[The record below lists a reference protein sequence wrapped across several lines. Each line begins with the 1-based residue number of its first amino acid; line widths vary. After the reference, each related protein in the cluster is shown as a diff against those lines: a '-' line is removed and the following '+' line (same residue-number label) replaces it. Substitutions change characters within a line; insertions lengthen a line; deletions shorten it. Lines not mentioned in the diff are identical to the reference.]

1 MTSEFIQP
9 DLMPA
14 LPEMVM
20 LAMTCLV
27 LVVDLFLPQEKRGF
41 TLLLSVATLAL
52 AIGAVI
58 VVAPVTAVSSF
69 GGSFVLDQLAVVL
82 KIATCGITIL
92 VFVYSRDY
100 LVDHDIYKGEYYV
113 LGLFATL
120 GMMVMISAHSFLLV
134 YLGLELLSL
143 SLYAMIA
150 FNRNSLSASEA
161 AMKYFVLGAM
171 ASGLLLYGIS
181 IFYGITGTLDLN
193 QVSAAVNSLLS
204 QHPMHPMHSIALGFA
219 LTFIVVG
226 LCFKLGAVPFH
237 MWLPD
242 IYQGSPTS
250 VTLFIGTAPKI
261 AGFAM
266 AIRLLVDGLG
276 DLQVDWSQM
285 LTALAIASMALGNI
299 IAIAQTNFK
308 RMLAY
313 STISHVGFILLG
325 ILSTTANG
333 YASAMFYTITYAI
346 TAAVAF
352 GVLLVLNRKGC
363 EAENI
368 SDLSGLNDGNPW
380 YAALLAIAM
389 FSMAGV
395 PPTVG
400 FYAKLS
406 VLQAVIQVDLLWLA
420 LVAVLFSV
428 IGLFYYLRVIKVMYF
443 DKPAAEQ
450 TTTIKEALDVKVLL
464 SANSLSLILLG
475 VFPSSLMAYCIL
487 AFS

>member
-1 MTSEFIQP
+1 MSNTFLAP

-27 LVVDLFLPQEKRGF
+27 LVVDLFLPQERRGF
-41 TLLLSVATLAL
+41 TLLLSVATLLL
-52 AIGAVI
+52 AIAAVV
-58 VVAPVTAVSSF
+58 VVAPVDSVSSF

-82 KIATCGITIL
+82 KIATCAVTIL

-100 LVDHDIYKGEYYV
+100 LADHDIYRGEYYV
-113 LGLFATL
+113 LGLFAAL
-120 GMMVMISAHSFLLV
+120 GMMVMISAHSFLLI

-143 SLYAMIA
+143 SLYSMIA
-150 FNRNSLSASEA
+150 FNRDSLAASES

-171 ASGLLLYGIS
+171 ASGLLLYGVS
-181 IFYGITGTLDLN
+181 LFYGITGTLDLN
-193 QVSAAVNSLLS
+193 QLAVAVAEQMSE
-204 QHPMHPMHSIALGFA
+204 HPVALGFA

-226 LCFKLGAVPFH
+226 LSFKLGAVPFH

-276 DLQVDWSQM
+276 DLQFDWSQM
-285 LTALAIASMALGNI
+285 LTALAIASMALGNV

-325 ILSTTANG
+325 ILSASSNG
-333 YASAMFYTITYAI
+333 YASAMFYTLTYAI

-352 GVLLVLNRKGC
+352 GVLLVLNRRGF

-368 SDLSGLNDGNPW
+368 DDLSGLNDSNPW

-406 VLQAVIQVDLLWLA
+406 VLQAVIQVDMVWLA
-420 LVAVLFSV
+420 VLAVLFSV

-443 DKPAAEQ
+443 DKPLPDQ
-450 TTTIKEALDVKVLL
+450 TTTIQEALDVKLL
-464 SANSLSLILLG
+464 LGANSLSLILLG
-475 VFPSSLMAYCIL
+475 MFPSLLMAWCIL
-487 AFS
+487 AFA

>member
-41 TLLLSVATLAL
+41 TLLLSLATLAL
-52 AIGAVI
+52 AIAAVI
-58 VVAPVTAVSSF
+58 AVAPVTAVSSF
-69 GGSFVLDQLAVVL
+69 GGSFILDQLAVVL
-82 KIATCGITIL
+82 KIATCGVTIL

-100 LVDHDIYKGEYYV
+100 LADHGIYKGEYYV

-193 QVSAAVNSLLS
+193 QLSAAVNSQLS
-204 QHPMHPMHSIALGFA
+204 QHPIALGFA

-242 IYQGSPTS
+242 VYQGSPTS

-325 ILSTTANG
+325 LLSATANG
-333 YASAMFYTITYAI
+333 YASAMFYTITYTI
-346 TAAVAF
+346 TASVAF

-368 SDLSGLNDGNPW
+368 SDLSGLNDVNPW

-406 VLQAVIQVDLLWLA
+406 VLQAVVQVDLLWLA
-420 LVAVLFSV
+420 IVAVLFSV

-450 TTTIKEALDVKVLL
+450 TITIKEALDVKVLL

>member
-1 MTSEFIQP
+1 MTAEFVQP

-41 TLLLSVATLAL
+41 TLLLSVLTLAL
-52 AIGAVI
+52 TIGAVI
-58 VVAPVTAVSSF
+58 LVAPASSISTF
-69 GGSFVLDQLAVVL
+69 GGSFILDQMAVVL
-82 KIATCGITIL
+82 KIAVCAITIL

-100 LVDHDIYKGEYYV
+100 LADHNIYKGEYYV

-150 FNRNSLSASEA
+150 FNRKSLRASES

-181 IFYGITGTLDLN
+181 IFYGITGTLDLT
-193 QVSAAVNSLLS
+193 QLSAAVKGEMGD
-204 QHPMHPMHSIALGFA
+204 HPVALGFA

-242 IYQGSPTS
+242 IYQGAPTS

-276 DLQVDWSQM
+276 DLHVDWSQM
-285 LTALAIASMALGNI
+285 LTALAIASLALGNV

-325 ILSTTANG
+325 ILSTSANG

-346 TAAVAF
+346 TSSVAF
-352 GVLLVLNRKGC
+352 GVLLVLNRKGF
-363 EAENI
+363 EAEEIN
-368 SDLSGLNDGNPW
+368 DLSGLNDSNPW

-406 VLQAVIQVDLLWLA
+406 VLQAVIQVDMVWLA
-420 LVAVLFSV
+420 IVAVLFSV
-428 IGLFYYLRVIKVMYF
+428 IGLFYYLRIIKVMYF
-443 DKPAAEQ
+443 DKPMEEQ
-450 TTTIKEALDVKVLL
+450 TTTIKEALDVKMLL

-475 VFPSSLMAYCIL
+475 VFPSTLMAYCIL

>member
-1 MTSEFIQP
+1 MTTEFVQP

-41 TLLLSVATLAL
+41 TLLLSVVTLIMT
-52 AIGAVI
+52 IGAV
-58 VVAPVTAVSSF
+58 VLVAPVTEVSTF
-69 GGSFVLDQLAVVL
+69 GGSFVLDQLAIVL
-82 KIATCGITIL
+82 KIAVCAITIL

-100 LVDHDIYKGEYYV
+100 LVDHSIYKGEYYV

-120 GMMVMISAHSFLLV
+120 GMMIMISAHSFLLV

-150 FNRNSLSASEA
+150 FNRNSLRASES

-181 IFYGITGTLDLN
+181 IFYGITGTLDINELA
-193 QVSAAVNSLLS
+193 VAVNAQTWNHPVALS
-204 QHPMHPMHSIALGFA
+204 FA

-242 IYQGSPTS
+242 IYQGAPTS

-276 DLQVDWSQM
+276 DLHVEWSQM
-285 LTALAIASMALGNI
+285 LMALAVASMALGNI
-299 IAIAQTNFK
+299 VAIAQTNFK

-313 STISHVGFILLG
+313 STVSHVGFILLG
-325 ILSTTANG
+325 ILSATANG

-346 TAAVAF
+346 TAAAAF
-352 GVLLVLNRKGC
+352 GVLLVLNRKGF
-363 EAENI
+363 EAEDI
-368 SDLSGLNDGNPW
+368 SDLSGLNDSNPW

-400 FYAKLS
+400 FYAKLT
-406 VLQAVIQVDLLWLA
+406 VLQAVVQVDMVWLA
-420 LVAVLFSV
+420 IVAVLFSV
-428 IGLFYYLRVIKVMYF
+428 IGLFYYLRIIKVMYF
-443 DKPAAEQ
+443 DKPADEQ
-450 TTTIKEALDVKVLL
+450 TTTIKEALDVKILL
-464 SANSLSLILLG
+464 SANGLSLIVLG
-475 VFPSSLMAYCIL
+475 LFPSFLMAYCIL

>member
-1 MTSEFIQP
+1 MTTEFVQP

-20 LAMTCLV
+20 LTMTCLV

-41 TLLLSVATLAL
+41 TLLLSVVTLIMT
-52 AIGAVI
+52 IGAVML
-58 VVAPVTAVSSF
+58 VAPVIEVSSF
-69 GGSFVLDQLAVVL
+69 GGSFVLDQLAIVL
-82 KIATCGITIL
+82 KIAVCAITIL

-100 LVDHDIYKGEYYV
+100 LVDHSIYKGEYYV

-120 GMMVMISAHSFLLV
+120 GMMIMISAHSFLLI

-150 FNRNSLSASEA
+150 FNRNSLRASEA

-181 IFYGITGTLDLN
+181 IFYGITGTLDINEL
-193 QVSAAVNSLLS
+193 AVAVHAQTWNHPVALS
-204 QHPMHPMHSIALGFA
+204 FA

-242 IYQGSPTS
+242 IYQGAPTS

-276 DLQVDWSQM
+276 ELHVEWSQM
-285 LTALAIASMALGNI
+285 LMALAVASMALGNVV
-299 IAIAQTNFK
+299 AIAQTNFK

-313 STISHVGFILLG
+313 STVSHVGFILLG
-325 ILSTTANG
+325 ILSATANG
-333 YASAMFYTITYAI
+333 YASAMFYTLTYAI
-346 TAAVAF
+346 TASVAF
-352 GVLLVLNRKGC
+352 GVLLVLNRKGF
-363 EAENI
+363 EAEDI

-400 FYAKLS
+400 FYAKLT
-406 VLQAVIQVDLLWLA
+406 VLQAVVQVDMVWLA
-420 LVAVLFSV
+420 IVAVLFSV
-428 IGLFYYLRVIKVMYF
+428 IGLFYYLRIIKVMYF
-443 DKPAAEQ
+443 DKPLDEQ
-450 TTTIKEALDVKVLL
+450 TTTIKEALDVKILL
-464 SANSLSLILLG
+464 SANGLSLIVLG
-475 VFPSSLMAYCIL
+475 IFPAFLMAYCIL

>member
-1 MTSEFIQP
+1 
-9 DLMPA
+9 
-14 LPEMVM
+14 M
-20 LAMTCLV
+20 LLMTCLV

-41 TLLLSVATLAL
+41 SLFLAVVTLVLTAM
-52 AIGAVI
+52 AVI
-58 VVAPVTAVSSF
+58 AVAPVDSISSF
-69 GGSFVLDQLAVVL
+69 SGSFVLDQLAVTL
-82 KIATCGITIL
+82 KLAICLICIL
-92 VFVYSRDY
+92 VFIYSRDY
-100 LVDHDIYKGEYYV
+100 LSDHSIYKGEYYV
-113 LGLFATL
+113 LGLFAAL
-120 GMMVMISAHSFLLV
+120 GMMIMISAHSFLLI

-150 FNRNSLSASEA
+150 FNRNSLAASES

-181 IFYGITGTLDLN
+181 IFYGITGTLDIN
-193 QVSAAVNSLLS
+193 QLS
-204 QHPMHPMHSIALGFA
+204 EVVRVKMAQNPVPLAFA

-226 LCFKLGAVPFH
+226 LSFKLGAVPFH

-242 IYQGSPTS
+242 VYQGSPTS

-276 DLQVDWSQM
+276 DLQADWSQM
-285 LTALAIASMALGNI
+285 LIVLAVASMAIGNI

-325 ILSTTANG
+325 LLAGTANG
-333 YASAMFYTITYAI
+333 FASAMFYTITYAI

-352 GVLLVLNRKGC
+352 GVLILLNRRGA

-368 SDLSGLNDGNPW
+368 SDLSGLNDSNPW

-406 VLQAVIQVDLLWLA
+406 VLQSVINVNLVWLA
-420 LVAVLFSV
+420 VLAVLFSV
-428 IGLFYYLRVIKVMYF
+428 IGLFYYLRIIKVMYF
-443 DKPAAEQ
+443 DKPLPDQEI
-450 TTTIKEALDVKVLL
+450 TIKQALDVKILL
-464 SANSLSLILLG
+464 SANSLSLLG
-475 VFPSSLMAYCIL
+475 LGIFPSALMSYCIL

>member
-1 MTSEFIQP
+1 MTPEFIQP
-9 DLMPA
+9 DLLPA

-20 LAMTCLV
+20 LGMTCLV

-41 TLLLSVATLAL
+41 TLLLSIVTLLLAMFAVAA
-52 AIGAVI
+52 
-58 VVAPVTAVSSF
+58 VAPTGSISSF
-69 GGSFVLDQLAVVL
+69 GGSFILDQLAVVL
-82 KIATCGITIL
+82 KIAVCGITIL

-100 LVDHDIYKGEYYV
+100 LTDHNIYKGEYYV

-120 GMMVMISAHSFLLV
+120 GMMIMISAHSFLLI
-134 YLGLELLSL
+134 YLGLELLAL

-150 FNRNSLSASEA
+150 FNRKSVIASEA

-181 IFYGITGTLDLN
+181 IFYGITGTLN
-193 QVSAAVNSLLS
+193 IPEVSAAVNLQIS
-204 QHPMHPMHSIALGFA
+204 QNPVALGFA
-219 LTFIVVG
+219 LTFIIVG
-226 LCFKLGAVPFH
+226 LAFKMGAVPFH

-250 VTLFIGTAPKI
+250 VTLFIATAPKI

-266 AIRLLVDGLG
+266 AIRLLVDGLSG
-276 DLQVDWSQM
+276 LQYDWSQM
-285 LTALAIASMALGNI
+285 LIVLAVASIGLGNI
-299 IAIAQTNFK
+299 VAIAQVNFK

-313 STISHVGFILLG
+313 STISHVGFILMG
-325 ILSTTANG
+325 ILAGTANG
-333 YASAMFYTITYAI
+333 FASAMFYTLTYAI
-346 TAAVAF
+346 TTSVAF
-352 GVLLVLNRKGC
+352 GVLILLNRKGF

-368 SDLSGLNDGNPW
+368 SDLSGLNDQSPW

-389 FSMAGV
+389 FSMAGL

-406 VLQAVIQVDLLWLA
+406 VLQAVIRVDILWLA
-420 LVAVLFSV
+420 VVAVLFSV
-428 IGLFYYLRVIKVMYF
+428 IGLFYYLRIIKVMYF
-443 DKPAAEQ
+443 EEPLQEQ
-450 TTTIKEALDVKVLL
+450 TITIKEPLDVKVLL
-464 SANSLSLILLG
+464 SANGLSLIALG
-475 VFPSSLMAYCIL
+475 IFPSTLMAYCIL

>member
-1 MTSEFIQP
+1 MTAQFMPP

-41 TLLLSVATLAL
+41 TLLLSVLTLVL
-52 AIGAVI
+52 AIAAV
-58 VVAPVTAVSSF
+58 VLVAPMETVHSF
-69 GGSFVLDQLAVVL
+69 SGSFVLDQLAVVL
-82 KIATCGITIL
+82 KIAVCAITIL

-100 LVDHDIYKGEYYV
+100 LCDHEIYKGEYYV

-120 GMMVMISAHSFLLV
+120 GMLIMISAHSFLLV

-143 SLYAMIA
+143 SLCAMIA
-150 FNRNSLSASEA
+150 FNRNSLRASES

-181 IFYGITGTLDLN
+181 IFYGITGTLDIN
-193 QVSAAVNSLLS
+193 QLKDAVNLESWS
-204 QHPMHPMHSIALGFA
+204 HPVALGFA

-242 IYQGSPTS
+242 VYQGAPTS

-276 DLQVDWSQM
+276 DLNADWSQM
-285 LTALAIASMALGNI
+285 LTVLAVASLALGNI

-325 ILSTTANG
+325 LLATTANG

-346 TAAVAF
+346 TASVAF
-352 GVLLVLNRKGC
+352 GVLLVLNRKGF

-368 SDLSGLNDGNPW
+368 SDLSGLNDSNPW

-400 FYAKLS
+400 FYAKLT
-406 VLQAVIQVDLLWLA
+406 VLQAVVQVDMVWLA
-420 LVAVLFSV
+420 IAAVLFSV

-443 DKPAAEQ
+443 DKPMAEQ
-450 TTTIKEALDVKVLL
+450 ETTIKETLDVKLLL

-475 VFPSSLMAYCIL
+475 MFPSTLMVYCIL

>member
-41 TLLLSVATLAL
+41 TLLLSVTTLAL
-52 AIGAVI
+52 VIAAVI
-58 VVAPVTAVSSF
+58 AVAPVSAVSSF

-82 KIATCGITIL
+82 KIATCGVTIL

-100 LVDHDIYKGEYYV
+100 LTDNNIYKGEYYV

-193 QVSAAVNSLLS
+193 QLSAAVTSQS
-204 QHPMHPMHSIALGFA
+204 GQHPIALGFA

-226 LCFKLGAVPFH
+226 LCFKLGSVPFH

-242 IYQGSPTS
+242 VYQGSPTS

-325 ILSTTANG
+325 LLSTTANG
-333 YASAMFYTITYAI
+333 YASAMFYTITYTL

-400 FYAKLS
+400 FYAKLT
-406 VLQAVIQVDLLWLA
+406 VLQAVIQVDQLWLA
-420 LVAVLFSV
+420 VVAVLFSV

>member
-1 MTSEFIQP
+1 MTTEFIQP

-41 TLLLSVATLAL
+41 TLLLSVSTLVL
-52 AIGAVI
+52 AIAAVI
-58 VVAPVTAVSSF
+58 AVAPTTSISSF

-82 KIATCGITIL
+82 KIATCAITIL

-100 LVDHDIYKGEYYV
+100 LVDHDIYRGEYYV

-150 FNRNSLSASEA
+150 FNRNSLSASES

-181 IFYGITGTLDLN
+181 IFYGITGTLDIN
-193 QVSAAVNSLLS
+193 QLSAAVNSQMS
-204 QHPMHPMHSIALGFA
+204 VHPVALGFA

-226 LCFKLGAVPFH
+226 LSFKLGAVPFH

-285 LTALAIASMALGNI
+285 LTALAIASMAVGNI

-325 ILSTTANG
+325 LLATTANG
-333 YASAMFYTITYAI
+333 YSSAMFYTITYAL

-352 GVLLVLNRKGC
+352 GVLLVLNRQGF

-400 FYAKLS
+400 FYAKLTILQS
-406 VLQAVIQVDLLWLA
+406 VVEVDMIWLA
-420 LVAVLFSV
+420 VLAVLFTV
-428 IGLFYYLRVIKVMYF
+428 IGLFYYLRIIKVMYF
-443 DKPAAEQ
+443 DKPLAEQ
-450 TTTIKEALDVKVLL
+450 TTTIKEAMDVRLLL

-475 VFPSSLMAYCIL
+475 MFPSTLMVYCIL

>member
-1 MTSEFIQP
+1 M
-9 DLMPA
+9 
-14 LPEMVM
+14 
-20 LAMTCLV
+20 
-27 LVVDLFLPQEKRGF
+27 
-41 TLLLSVATLAL
+41 
-52 AIGAVI
+52 AVI
-58 VVAPVTAVSSF
+58 
-69 GGSFVLDQLAVVL
+69 L

-100 LVDHDIYKGEYYV
+100 LADNEIYKGEYYV

-150 FNRNSLSASEA
+150 FNRNSSSASEA

-181 IFYGITGTLDLN
+181 IFYGITGTLDIQ
-193 QVSAAVNSLLS
+193 QVSASVGS
-204 QHPMHPMHSIALGFA
+204 QLGEHPVALGFA

-285 LTALAIASMALGNI
+285 LTVLAVASMALGNV

-325 ILSTTANG
+325 ILSTSAAG
-333 YASAMFYTITYAI
+333 YAAAMFYTLTYAI
-346 TAAVAF
+346 TAAAAF
-352 GVLLVLNRKGC
+352 GVLLVLNRKGR
-363 EAENI
+363 EAEDI
-368 SDLSGLNDGNPW
+368 SHLSGLNNSNPW
-380 YAALLAIAM
+380 YAALLATAM

-400 FYAKLS
+400 FYAKLT
-406 VLQAVIQVDLLWLA
+406 VLQAVIQVDMVWLA
-420 LVAVLFSV
+420 IVAVLFSV
-428 IGLFYYLRVIKVMYF
+428 IGLFYYLRIIKVMYF
-443 DKPAAEQ
+443 DEPAAEQ
-450 TTTIKEALDVKVLL
+450 SITIKEALDVRILL

-475 VFPSSLMAYCIL
+475 IFPSSLMAYCIL

>member
-1 MTSEFIQP
+1 MTAEFMQP

-41 TLLLSVATLAL
+41 TLLLSVVTLGLTIA
-52 AIGAVI
+52 AVI
-58 VVAPVTAVSSF
+58 AVAPASAASTF
-69 GGSFVLDQLAVVL
+69 GGSFILDQLAVVL

-92 VFVYSRDY
+92 VFIYSRDY
-100 LVDHDIYKGEYYV
+100 LADHNIYKGEYYV

-120 GMMVMISAHSFLLV
+120 GMMIMISAHSFLLV

-150 FNRNSLSASEA
+150 FNRNSSIAAEA

-193 QVSAAVNSLLS
+193 QVSASVNAEMG
-204 QHPMHPMHSIALGFA
+204 QHPVALGFA

-285 LTALAIASMALGNI
+285 LTVLAIASLALGNI

-333 YASAMFYTITYAI
+333 YASAMFYTITYAL

-363 EAENI
+363 EAEDI
-368 SDLSGLNDGNPW
+368 SDLGGLNDSNPW

-406 VLQAVIQVDLLWLA
+406 ILQAVIQVDLLWLA
-420 LVAVLFSV
+420 IVAVLFSV
-428 IGLFYYLRVIKVMYF
+428 IGLFYYLRIIKVMYF

>member
-1 MTSEFIQP
+1 MTADFVQP

-14 LPEMVM
+14 LPEMVV
-20 LAMTCLV
+20 LGMTCLV

-41 TLLLSVATLAL
+41 TLLLSLATLVL
-52 AIGAVI
+52 AIFAVI
-58 VVAPVTAVSSF
+58 AVAPAGSGSISSF
-69 GGSFVLDQLAVVL
+69 GDSFVLDQLAVVL
-82 KIATCGITIL
+82 KIATCAVTIL

-100 LVDHDIYKGEYYV
+100 LIDREMYRGEYYV

-120 GMMVMISAHSFLLV
+120 GMMIMISAHSFLLV

-150 FNRNSLSASEA
+150 FDRNSLAASES

-171 ASGLLLYGIS
+171 ASGLLLYGTS

-193 QVSAAVNSLLS
+193 QVSAAIEQQIELNPV
-204 QHPMHPMHSIALGFA
+204 ALAFA

-226 LCFKLGAVPFH
+226 LSFKLGAVPFH

-266 AIRLLVDGLG
+266 AIRLLVDGLSG
-276 DLQVDWSQM
+276 LMLDWSQM
-285 LTALAIASMALGNI
+285 LMALAIASLALGNVV
-299 IAIAQTNFK
+299 AVAQTNFK
-308 RMLAY
+308 RLLAY

-325 ILSTTANG
+325 IISGTANG
-333 YASAMFYTITYAI
+333 FASAMFYTITYAI
-346 TAAVAF
+346 TASVAF
-352 GVLLVLNRKGC
+352 GVLIMLNRKGF

-406 VLQAVIQVDLLWLA
+406 VLQAVIQIDLVWLA
-420 LVAVLFSV
+420 VVAVLFSV
-428 IGLFYYLRVIKVMYF
+428 IGLFYYLRVVKVMYF
-443 DKPAAEQ
+443 DPPADQ
-450 TTTIKEALDVKVLL
+450 QMTTIKDSLDVKVIL

-475 VFPSSLMAYCIL
+475 MFPSLLMAWCLL
-487 AFS
+487 AFA

>member
-1 MTSEFIQP
+1 MAEFTQP
-9 DLMPA
+9 NLLPV
-14 LPEMVM
+14 LPEIVM
-20 LAMTCLV
+20 LAMICLV
-27 LVVDLFLPQEKRGF
+27 LIVDLFLSQEKRWIS
-41 TLLLSVATLAL
+41 LLLSVLTLVLTAV
-52 AIGAVI
+52 AVI
-58 VVAPVTAVSSF
+58 AVAPVDSVSTF
-69 GGSFVLDQLAVVL
+69 GGSFILDQLAVTL
-82 KIATCGITIL
+82 KIAVCVVVIL
-92 VFVYSRDY
+92 VFIYSRDY
-100 LVDHDIYKGEYYV
+100 LVDHEIYKGEYYV
-113 LGLFATL
+113 LGLCATL
-120 GMMVMISAHSFLLV
+120 GMMIMISAHSLLLI

-150 FNRNSLSASEA
+150 FNRNSKSASES

-171 ASGLLLYGIS
+171 ASGILLYGIS
-181 IFYGITGTLDLN
+181 IFYGITGTLNIN
-193 QVSAAVNSLLS
+193 QLAEVVSLRIEQYPV
-204 QHPMHPMHSIALGFA
+204 PMAFA

-226 LCFKLGAVPFH
+226 LAFKLGAVPFH

-242 IYQGSPTS
+242 VYQGAPTS
-250 VTLFIGTAPKI
+250 VTLLIGTAPKI

-266 AIRLLVDGLG
+266 AMRLLVDGLG

-285 LTALAIASMALGNI
+285 LMALSVLSLAIGNV

-325 ILSTTANG
+325 ILSGTANG

-346 TAAVAF
+346 TSSVAF
-352 GVLLVLNRKGC
+352 GVLLLLNRKGS

-368 SDLSGLNDGNPW
+368 ADLTGLNDSHPW
-380 YAALLAIAM
+380 HAAMLAIAM

-406 VLQAVIQVDLLWLA
+406 VLQSVVQIELVWLA
-420 LVAVLFSV
+420 VFAVLFSV

-443 DKPAAEQ
+443 DKPIPDQ
-450 TTTIKEALDVKVLL
+450 IITIKQALDVKILL
-464 SANSLSLILLG
+464 SANGLTLLG
-475 VFPSSLMAYCIL
+475 LGIFPSALMGYCIL

>member
-1 MTSEFIQP
+1 MTAEFIQP

-41 TLLLSVATLAL
+41 TLLLAVATLVL
-52 AIGAVI
+52 AIAAV
-58 VVAPVTAVSSF
+58 VWVAPVNAVSSF

-82 KIATCGITIL
+82 KISTCVVSIL
-92 VFVYSRDY
+92 VFIYSRDY
-100 LVDHDIYKGEYYV
+100 LVDHDIYRGEYYV

-120 GMMVMISAHSFLLV
+120 GMMVMISAHSFLLI

-150 FNRNSLSASEA
+150 FNRKSLSASES

-181 IFYGITGTLDLN
+181 IFYGITGTLDIN
-193 QVSAAVNSLLS
+193 QLSAEISVQFA
-204 QHPMHPMHSIALGFA
+204 QHPVALGFA

-226 LCFKLGAVPFH
+226 LSFKLGAVPFH

-276 DLQVDWSQM
+276 ELQVDWSQM
-285 LTALAIASMALGNI
+285 LTALAIASMAIGNV

-325 ILSTTANG
+325 ILSASANG

-346 TAAVAF
+346 TSSVAF
-352 GVLLVLNRKGC
+352 GVLLVLNRKGF
-363 EAENI
+363 EAEEI
-368 SDLSGLNDGNPW
+368 SDLSGLNDSNPW

-406 VLQAVIQVDLLWLA
+406 VLQAVVGVDMIWLA
-420 LVAVLFSV
+420 VLAVLFSV

-443 DKPAAEQ
+443 DKPLPEQ
-450 TTTIKEALDVKVLL
+450 TTTIKEALDVKLL
-464 SANSLSLILLG
+464 LGANSLSLILLG
-475 VFPSSLMAYCIL
+475 VFPSTLMAYCIL

>member
-1 MTSEFIQP
+1 
-9 DLMPA
+9 
-14 LPEMVM
+14 M

-41 TLLLSVATLAL
+41 TLLLSVVTLGL
-52 AIGAVI
+52 AIAAVI
-58 VVAPVTAVSSF
+58 AVAPASAVSSF
-69 GGSFVLDQLAVVL
+69 GGSFILDQLAVVL

-92 VFVYSRDY
+92 VFIYSRDY
-100 LVDHDIYKGEYYV
+100 LTDHNMYKGEYYV

-120 GMMVMISAHSFLLV
+120 GMMIMISAHSFLLV

-150 FNRNSLSASEA
+150 FNRNSSSAAEA

-193 QVSAAVNSLLS
+193 QVSAAVNAQLG
-204 QHPMHPMHSIALGFA
+204 QHPVALGFA

-285 LTALAIASMALGNI
+285 LTVLAVASMALGNI

-346 TAAVAF
+346 TACVAF
-352 GVLLVLNRKGC
+352 GILLVLNRKGC
-363 EAENI
+363 EAEDI
-368 SDLSGLNDGNPW
+368 SDLGGLNDSNPW

-406 VLQAVIQVDLLWLA
+406 VLQAVIQIDMLWLA
-420 LVAVLFSV
+420 VVAVLFSV
-428 IGLFYYLRVIKVMYF
+428 IGLFYYLRIIKVMYF

-450 TTTIKEALDVKVLL
+450 TTTIKEALDVPL
-464 SANSLSLILLG
+464 
-475 VFPSSLMAYCIL
+475 
-487 AFS
+487 

>member
-1 MTSEFIQP
+1 MTTEFIQP

-41 TLLLSVATLAL
+41 TLLLSVLTLAL
-52 AIGAVI
+52 VIAAVI
-58 VVAPVTAVSSF
+58 AVAPVTEVTTF
-69 GGSFVLDQLAVVL
+69 GGSFILDQLAVVL
-82 KIATCGITIL
+82 KIACCAVTIL
-92 VFVYSRDY
+92 VFIYSRDY
-100 LVDHDIYKGEYYV
+100 LIDNDIYKGEYYV

-150 FNRNSLSASEA
+150 FNRKSIDASES

-193 QVSAAVNSLLS
+193 QLSAAVNSQIS
-204 QHPMHPMHSIALGFA
+204 QHPVALGFA

-226 LCFKLGAVPFH
+226 LSFKLGAVPFH

-285 LTALAIASMALGNI
+285 LTAMAIASMALGNI

-333 YASAMFYTITYAI
+333 YAAAMFYTITYTL
-346 TAAVAF
+346 TASVAF
-352 GVLLVLNRKGC
+352 GVLMVLNRKGC

-368 SDLSGLNDGNPW
+368 NDLSGLNDGHPW

-406 VLQAVIQVDLLWLA
+406 VLQAVVQVDMVWLA
-420 LVAVLFSV
+420 VLAVLFSV
-428 IGLFYYLRVIKVMYF
+428 IGLFYYLRIIKVMYF
-443 DKPAAEQ
+443 DKPLAEQ
-450 TTTIKEALDVKVLL
+450 TTTIKEGLDVKILL
-464 SANSLSLILLG
+464 SANSLGLILLG
-475 VFPSSLMAYCIL
+475 VFPSTLMAYCIL

>member
-1 MTSEFIQP
+1 MTSFIQP
-9 DLMPA
+9 NLLPA

-20 LAMTCLV
+20 LGMACLV

-41 TLLLSVATLAL
+41 TLLLSLLTLILVGFAT
-52 AIGAVI
+52 VY
-58 VVAPVTAVSSF
+58 VAPASSISTF
-69 GGSFVLDQLAVVL
+69 GDSFVLDKLAVTL
-82 KIATCGITIL
+82 KLSVYVVTFM

-100 LVDHDIYKGEYYV
+100 LKDLNIYKGEYYV
-113 LGLFATL
+113 LGLFAVL
-120 GMMVMISAHSFLLV
+120 GMMIMISAHSFLLV

-150 FNRNSLSASEA
+150 SHRDSAIASEA

-181 IFYGITGTLDLN
+181 MFYGLSGTLDIN
-193 QVSAAVNSLLS
+193 QLAVVIKA
-204 QHPMHPMHSIALGFA
+204 QGIANPVMLAFA

-226 LCFKLGAVPFH
+226 LSFKLGAVPFH

-242 IYQGSPTS
+242 VYQGAPTS

-266 AIRLLVDGLG
+266 AIRLLVDGLA
-276 DLQVDWSQM
+276 DLHLDWSQM
-285 LTALAIASMALGNI
+285 FIVLAVASMAIGNI
-299 IAIAQTNFK
+299 VAIAQTNFK

-325 ILSTTANG
+325 LLSGTDTG
-333 YASAMFYTITYAI
+333 FSSAMFYTITYAI
-346 TAAVAF
+346 TSSVAF
-352 GVLLVLNRKGC
+352 AVLMLLNRQGF
-363 EAENI
+363 EAGEI
-368 SDLSGLNDGNPW
+368 ADLRGLNDTNPW
-380 YAALLAIAM
+380 YSALLAIAL

-400 FYAKLS
+400 FYAKLTVINS
-406 VLQAVIQVDLLWLA
+406 IIQVDLVWLA
-420 LVAVLFSV
+420 IAAVLFSV

-443 DKPAAEQ
+443 DKPEEGQ
-450 TTTIKEALDVKVLL
+450 QITIKDALDVKILL
-464 SANSLSLILLG
+464 SANSLSLLVLG
-475 VFPSSLMAYCIL
+475 LFPSLLMGWCIA
-487 AFS
+487 AFA

>member
-1 MTSEFIQP
+1 MTAEFMQP

-41 TLLLSVATLAL
+41 TLLLSVVTLGLTIA
-52 AIGAVI
+52 AVI
-58 VVAPVTAVSSF
+58 AVAPLSAVSTF

-82 KIATCGITIL
+82 KITTCGVTIL

-100 LVDHDIYKGEYYV
+100 LADHDIYKGEYYV

-193 QVSAAVNSLLS
+193 QLSAAVNSQLS
-204 QHPMHPMHSIALGFA
+204 QHPIALGFA

-242 IYQGSPTS
+242 VYQGSPTS

-285 LTALAIASMALGNI
+285 LTVLAIASMALGNI

-325 ILSTTANG
+325 LLSTTANG
-333 YASAMFYTITYAI
+333 YASAMFYTITYTL
-346 TAAVAF
+346 TASVAF

-400 FYAKLS
+400 FYAKLT

-420 LVAVLFSV
+420 VAAVLFSV

-464 SANSLSLILLG
+464 SANSLGLILLG

>member
-1 MTSEFIQP
+1 MTSEFMQP

-41 TLLLSVATLAL
+41 TLLLSVVTLGL

-58 VVAPVTAVSSF
+58 VVAPVSTVSSF

-82 KIATCGITIL
+82 KIAICGITIL

-100 LVDHDIYKGEYYV
+100 LADHNIYKGEYYV

-120 GMMVMISAHSFLLV
+120 GMMIMISAHSFLLV

-150 FNRNSLSASEA
+150 FNRNSSSAAEA

-181 IFYGITGTLDLN
+181 IFYGITGTVDIN
-193 QVSAAVNSLLS
+193 QVSASINAQLD
-204 QHPMHPMHSIALGFA
+204 QHPVALGFA

-285 LTALAIASMALGNI
+285 LTVLAVASMALGNI

-325 ILSTTANG
+325 ILSATANG

-346 TAAVAF
+346 TASVAF

-363 EAENI
+363 EAEEI
-368 SDLSGLNDGNPW
+368 SDLGGLNDSNPW

-406 VLQAVIQVDLLWLA
+406 VLQAVIQVELLWLA
-420 LVAVLFSV
+420 VVAVLFSV
-428 IGLFYYLRVIKVMYF
+428 IGLFYYLRIIKVMYF
-443 DKPAAEQ
+443 DKPAVEQ
-450 TTTIKEALDVKVLL
+450 TITIKEALDVKVLL

>member
-27 LVVDLFLPQEKRGF
+27 LVVDLFLPQEKRGV

-58 VVAPVTAVSSF
+58 AVAPVTAVSSF

-100 LVDHDIYKGEYYV
+100 LADHDIYKGEYYV

-193 QVSAAVNSLLS
+193 QLSAAVNSQLS
-204 QHPMHPMHSIALGFA
+204 LHPIALGFA

-242 IYQGSPTS
+242 VYQGSPTS

-276 DLQVDWSQM
+276 DLQVEWSQM
-285 LTALAIASMALGNI
+285 LTVLAIASMALGNI

-325 ILSTTANG
+325 LLSATANG
-333 YASAMFYTITYAI
+333 YASAMFYTITYTI
-346 TAAVAF
+346 TASVAF

-400 FYAKLS
+400 FYAKLT
-406 VLQAVIQVDLLWLA
+406 VLQAVIQVDMLWLA
-420 LVAVLFSV
+420 VVAVLFSV

>member
-1 MTSEFIQP
+1 M
-9 DLMPA
+9 
-14 LPEMVM
+14 
-20 LAMTCLV
+20 
-27 LVVDLFLPQEKRGF
+27 
-41 TLLLSVATLAL
+41 
-52 AIGAVI
+52 
-58 VVAPVTAVSSF
+58 
-69 GGSFVLDQLAVVL
+69 
-82 KIATCGITIL
+82 
-92 VFVYSRDY
+92 
-100 LVDHDIYKGEYYV
+100 

-120 GMMVMISAHSFLLV
+120 GMMVMISAHSFLLI

-150 FNRNSLSASEA
+150 FNRNSLSASES

-181 IFYGITGTLDLN
+181 IFYGITGTLDIN
-193 QVSAAVNSLLS
+193 QVSAAVNSQML
-204 QHPMHPMHSIALGFA
+204 QHPVALGFA

-226 LCFKLGAVPFH
+226 LSFKLGAVPFH

-285 LTALAIASMALGNI
+285 LTVLAIASLAVGNI

-325 ILSTTANG
+325 ILTATANG
-333 YASAMFYTITYAI
+333 YSSAMFYTITYALM
-346 TAAVAF
+346 AAAAF
-352 GVLLVLNRKGC
+352 GVLLVLNRKGF

-400 FYAKLS
+400 FYAKLTI
-406 VLQAVIQVDLLWLA
+406 LQSLIQADMVWLA
-420 LVAVLFSV
+420 VLAVLFTV
-428 IGLFYYLRVIKVMYF
+428 IGLFYYLRIIKVMYF
-443 DKPAAEQ
+443 DKPLVEQ

-464 SANSLSLILLG
+464 GANSLSLILLG
-475 VFPSSLMAYCIL
+475 MFPSTLMVYCIL

>member
-1 MTSEFIQP
+1 MTAEFMQP

-41 TLLLSVATLAL
+41 TLLLSVVTLGLTIA
-52 AIGAVI
+52 AVI
-58 VVAPVTAVSSF
+58 AVAPLSAVSTF

-82 KIATCGITIL
+82 KITTCGVTIL

-100 LVDHDIYKGEYYV
+100 LADHDIYKGEYYV

-193 QVSAAVNSLLS
+193 QLSAAVNSQLS
-204 QHPMHPMHSIALGFA
+204 QHPIALGFA

-242 IYQGSPTS
+242 VYQGSPTS

-285 LTALAIASMALGNI
+285 LTVLAIASMALGNI

-325 ILSTTANG
+325 LLSTTANG
-333 YASAMFYTITYAI
+333 YASAMFYTITYTL
-346 TAAVAF
+346 TASVAF

-400 FYAKLS
+400 FYAKLT

-420 LVAVLFSV
+420 VVAVLFSV

-464 SANSLSLILLG
+464 SANSLGLILLG